1 MVAASGFFDLA
12 FELSSNFSFTKK
24 KQNQKKLAK
33 EGLTEKRT

>member
-24 KQNQKKLAK
+24 KTKPKKT
-33 EGLTEKRT
+33 G